1 MTGPFVVDTNVVVA
15 GLLTSEPAAPTARL
29 LDAMLAG
36 RLPFVL
42 SLELLAEYRQVLL
55 RPRIA
60 TRHVLASAEVDE
72 ILIDLAANG
81 RIVEP
86 APLARTTFP
95 RGDAHLES
103 LLAAAPDTLL
113 VTGDERTRAAAGA
126 RAVTPAAAWQRVS
139 ADPR

>member
-42 SLELLAEYRQVLL
+42 SLELLAEF
-55 RPRIA
+55 A

-126 RAVTPAAAWQRVS
+126 RAVTPAIASQRAS
-139 ADPR
+139 PDPR

>member
-15 GLLTSEPAAPTARL
+15 GLLTADPAAPTALL

-42 SLELLAEYRQVLL
+42 SLELLAEYRRVLL

-60 TRHVLASAEVDE
+60 ARHGLSPEEIDE

-81 RIVEP
+81 RILEP
-86 APLARTTFP
+86 APLASPTFP

-103 LLAAAPDTLL
+103 LLAAAPAARL
-113 VTGDERTRAAAGA
+113 VTGDERTRIAAGA
-126 RAVTPAAAWQRVS
+126 RAIPPAVAWQRAS
-139 ADPR
+139 AIRR

>member
-15 GLLTSEPAAPTARL
+15 GLLTADPAAPTARL

-42 SLELLAEYRQVLL
+42 SLELLAEYRRVLL

-60 TRHVLASAEVDE
+60 ARHGLSPEEIDE

-81 RIVEP
+81 RILEP
-86 APLARTTFP
+86 APLARPTFP

-103 LLAAAPDTLL
+103 LLAAAPAALL

-126 RAVTPAAAWQRVS
+126 QAVTPAAAGQLVS
-139 ADPR
+139 AERR